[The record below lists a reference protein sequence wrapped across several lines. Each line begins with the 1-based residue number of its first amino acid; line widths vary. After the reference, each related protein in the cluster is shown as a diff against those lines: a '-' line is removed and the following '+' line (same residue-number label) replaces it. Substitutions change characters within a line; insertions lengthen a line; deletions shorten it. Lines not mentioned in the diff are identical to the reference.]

1 METEEARLP
10 LVSVVTPPM
19 NQGAF
24 VEETIRSVL
33 DQDYPHIEHIVVDGG
48 SARGAGSKDGLVGG
62 GLSLLWAAY
71 STGAKVALYRELRG
85 TRVTVEARGD

>member
-1 METEEARLP
+1 MISKHWRYLGLEGEDRRLQGYVTGPKDILRTP
-10 LVSVVTPPM
+10 LP
-19 NQGAF
+19 AF
-24 VEETIRSVL
+24 YESFIRR
-33 DQDYPHIEHIVVDGG
+33 
-48 SARGAGSKDGLVGG
+48 RGYTDGLVGG